1 MNIPKKT
8 TLRKK
13 PTSKAPERG
22 AKGAVLANATN
33 LLNAT
38 EERKSFIIMNVG
50 RGPLCLTDIAI
61 DLDPG
66 QALDLTHW
74 DPVHVN
80 GSNDLKKALFAKLVL
95 KIDREEYDEL
105 MREQFQMDREEESEA
120 ARARRRKI
128 NVDGK
133 QLDAEI
139 NDLNSSEGRVKSAKL
154 SSYGADHDPISY
166 ATAYEIAMNDAKAV
180 GTRLSAKMF
189 AEMVDRNPGLVKKL
203 LETGGNSSV
212 SGEPGR
218 GRATVR
224 MPEGQGNTVGKMRL
238 SNLDRDGYLAG
249 GESHN
254 IGTARHRDDLYLD
267 ELNYDVDIDDVG
279 EIDSIDLSLDDDDAQ
294 DQWEENQKAQVR
306 RRK

>member
-8 TLRKK
+8 PLRKK
-13 PTSKAPERG
+13 PTTKAPERG
-22 AKGAVLANATN
+22 AKGAVLSNAQS
-33 LLNAT
+33 LLNST

-50 RGPLCLTDIAI
+50 RGPLCLTDIGV
-61 DLDPG
+61 DLEPG

-105 MREQFQMDREEESEA
+105 MREQFQMDREEESDA
-120 ARARRRKI
+120 ARQRRRKI
-128 NVDGK
+128 NIDGK

-139 NDLNSSEGRVKSAKL
+139 SDLNSNEGKVRSAKL
-154 SSYGADHDPISY
+154 SSYGADHDPVSY

-189 AEMVDRNPGLVKKL
+189 ADMVDRNPGLVKKL
-203 LETGGNSSV
+203 LETGGNSSI
-212 SGEPGR
+212 SGAPGR
-218 GRATVR
+218 GHATVR
-224 MPEGQGNTVGKMRL
+224 MPEGSGQSVGKMRL

-249 GESHN
+249 GEAHN
-254 IGTARHRDDLYLD
+254 IGTTRHRDDLYLD
-267 ELNYDVDIDDVG
+267 ELNYDTDIDDVG
-279 EIDSIDLSLDDDDAQ
+279 EIDSIDLSLDDDEAQ
-294 DQWEENQKAQVR
+294 EQWEDNQKAQVR